1 MRHSFNQRFHNIV
14 ETEDLVFRYEGGG
27 PSAAIFGL
35 SVGIEKGSFTAV
47 IGRNGSGKSTFAR
60 LINAL
65 LLPSDGTVVVG
76 GYDTRDESTVWEV
89 RRLAGMV
96 FQNPDNQLVSSVVK
110 DDIAFGPEN
119 LGLPRDEIVKRVDSS
134 LKAVDMYEHRN
145 MAPHLLSGGQKQRIA
160 IAGVLAME
168 PEVVIFDEPT
178 AMLDPKGR
186 KEVIDLASELNEKGI
201 TIILIT
207 HFMEEAL
214 RADRVIILG
223 NGALVMDG
231 PPSEIFSKA
240 EEIRKFGLK
249 LPFVIELG
257 EELRKRGLDIP
268 RGIVDDEELAEAI
281 CRFL

>member
-1 MRHSFNQRFHNIV
+1 
-14 ETEDLVFRYEGGG
+14 
-27 PSAAIFGL
+27 
-35 SVGIEKGSFTAV
+35 VGIEKGSFTAV

>member
-1 MRHSFNQRFHNIV
+1 LITQRSDIV
-14 ETEDLVFRYEGGG
+14 KTENLVFRYEGGG
-27 PSAAIFGL
+27 SSAAIFDL
-35 SVGIEKGSFTAV
+35 SVGLAKGSFTAV
-47 IGRNGSGKSTFAR
+47 IGRNGSGKSTLAR

-65 LLPSDGTVVVG
+65 LPPTEGTVLVG
-76 GYDTRDESTVWEV
+76 GYDTKDEGALWEV

-96 FQNPDNQLVSSVVK
+96 FQNPDNQLVSSVVR

-119 LGLPRDEIVKRVDSS
+119 LGLPREEIVRRVDGA
-134 LKAVDMYEHRN
+134 LHAVGMYEHRN

-186 KEVIDLASELNEKGI
+186 REVIELALELNARGI

-214 RADRVIILG
+214 RADRVLILG
-223 NGALVMDG
+223 GGSLVMDG
-231 PPSEIFSKA
+231 TPKEIFSRS
-240 EEIRKFGLK
+240 EEIRALGLK
-249 LPFVIELG
+249 LPFVVELG
-257 EELRKRGLDIP
+257 DELRAEGFDVPL
-268 RGIVDDEELAEAI
+268 GITDEEELAEAI
-281 CRFL
+281 CRSL

>member
-1 MRHSFNQRFHNIV
+1 
-14 ETEDLVFRYEGGG
+14 
-27 PSAAIFGL
+27 
-35 SVGIEKGSFTAV
+35 
-47 IGRNGSGKSTFAR
+47 
-60 LINAL
+60 
-65 LLPSDGTVVVG
+65 
-76 GYDTRDESTVWEV
+76 V
-89 RRLAGMV
+89 R
-96 FQNPDNQLVSSVVK
+96 

-119 LGLPRDEIVKRVDSS
+119 LGLPRDEIIRRVDSS

-186 KEVIDLASELNEKGI
+186 KEVMRLASELNEKGI

-223 NGALVMDG
+223 KGALVMDG
-231 PPSEIFSKA
+231 PPNEIFSKA
-240 EEIRKFGLK
+240 DEIRQFGLK

-257 EELRKRGLDIP
+257 EELRRRGLDIP
-268 RGIVDDEELAEAI
+268 AGIVDEEELSEAI
-281 CRFL
+281 CKFL